1 MTDTPE
7 AAKIESSDPSRSDAL
22 ALVAWLRTCL
32 DQDEATARACPPW
45 PWRIEYDDNPD
56 ITASP
61 GRRRGVLLD
70 ANEDAP
76 SLVVS
81 DPYGEVGPAHEHI
94 ARHDPARVL
103 KEVQAK
109 RRLLDLY
116 YLWRGTEDSLDGMT
130 RVGPSIPV
138 EEEESFGLL
147 KALALP
153 YSDRPGYLNTWAV
166 S

>member
-1 MTDTPE
+1 MSGT
-7 AAKIESSDPSRSDAL
+7 DAL
-22 ALVAWLRTCL
+22 ALVAWLRDQL
-32 DQDEATARACPPW
+32 DRDEAIAQACPPW
-45 PWRIEYDDNPD
+45 PWRLEYDDSTD

-61 GRRRGVLLD
+61 GRSRGALLD

-94 ARHDPARVL
+94 ATFDPARVL

-109 RRLLDLY
+109 RLLLDLHVPQG
-116 YLWRGTEDSLDGMT
+116 RGELMCCKVCD
-130 RVGPSIPV
+130 VGYHSCGCVGWGDWPC
-138 EEEESFGLL
+138 ETLKLL
-147 KALALP
+147 AQP
-153 YSDRPGYLNTWAV
+153 YSDRPGYLDSWAV